1 MGETKY
7 VIGRHIRADSKPGKY
22 HLLEAS
28 SKVSLCSVKFR
39 WPSSA
44 SFAKPIEV
52 ALNNLI
58 ERVKRYRNSH
68 RQACKTCVKRA
79 QKLRNPLDRL
89 AEIPDSSNSAELTL
103 FR

>member
-1 MGETKY
+1 MDETKY
-7 VIGRHIRADSKPGKY
+7 VIGRHIRTDSKPGKY
-22 HLLEAS
+22 HLLEAK

-39 WPSSA
+39 RPASS

-52 ALNNLI
+52 VLNRFI
-58 ERVKRYRNSH
+58 EH
-68 RQACKTCVKRA
+68 WQGCKACVKRV

-89 AEIPDSSNSAELTL
+89 ANVPDSPNSSELTL